1 MREYEKLKR
10 IDKYSNVVG
19 CFKRLQTGKL
29 ELFLIVIQ
37 IILLILCI
45 MNILIVPHKELNLN
59 PIFGLRIAILFF
71 LILSLIIVVF
81 NKICRSKRKLNS
93 GYLFAIGFFGSLG
106 ALIFVPINF
115 LFVLIATIVTQ
126 SKIKKN
132 QGSKKYDS
140 NSILAIDIFTLLIL
154 IAIFFFWYVEVIFI
168 YSRVKSEES
177 LKEMIETKKHIIE
190 SQNEKVVNVEINEK
204 FDENNKG
211 NGNNIN
217 NINQGTSNEF
227 DDITSNNKANVKED
241 KESNQSKDD
250 NISEKVDDNITNEDK

>member
-1 MREYEKLKR
+1 
-10 IDKYSNVVG
+10 
-19 CFKRLQTGKL
+19 
-29 ELFLIVIQ
+29 
-37 IILLILCI
+37 
-45 MNILIVPHKELNLN
+45 MNILIIPHKELNLT
-59 PIFGLRIAILFF
+59 PLFGLRIVIIAFF
-71 LILSLIIVVF
+71 AFSLIIVIF
-81 NKICRSKRKLNS
+81 NKIFRKKRKLNT

-106 ALIFVPINF
+106 ALALVPINF
-115 LFVLIATIVTQ
+115 LFVLISTIITQ
-126 SKIKKN
+126 SKIKH
-132 QGSKKYDS
+132 SKEDKRYETK
-140 NSILAIDIFTLLIL
+140 SILAIDIFTLLIL

-168 YSRVKSEES
+168 YSRVKSEET

>member
-10 IDKYSNVVG
+10 IDKFSNVVG

-37 IILLILCI
+37 IIILILCI
-45 MNILIVPHKELNLN
+45 MNILIVPHNELKLN

-71 LILSLIIVVF
+71 LILSLIVVIF
-81 NKICRSKRKLNS
+81 NKICRNKRKMNS
-93 GYLFAIGFFGSLG
+93 GYIFAIGFFGSLG
-106 ALIFVPINF
+106 ALVLVPINF

-126 SKIKKN
+126 ARIKKN
-132 QGSKKYDS
+132 EGTKKYDS
-140 NSILAIDIFTLLIL
+140 SSILAIDIFTILIL

-177 LKEMIETKKHIIE
+177 LKEMIENQKKIFE

-211 NGNNIN
+211 DENNIN
-217 NINQGTSNEF
+217 NINQGTNNEF
-227 DDITSNNKANVKED
+227 DDITSSNKVSVKED

-250 NISEKVDDNITNEDK
+250 NISEKVDDISNEGK